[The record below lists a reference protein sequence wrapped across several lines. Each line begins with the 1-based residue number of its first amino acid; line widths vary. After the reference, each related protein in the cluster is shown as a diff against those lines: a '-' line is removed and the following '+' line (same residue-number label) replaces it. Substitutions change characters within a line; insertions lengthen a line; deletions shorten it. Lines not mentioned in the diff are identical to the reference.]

1 MYSLTLYGRVSD
13 SLPKVL
19 ILTFFFLPGTV
30 FEHLTDHK
38 DLNLLINFWI
48 NERAFVILFQN
59 FNSISGYGYI
69 SLQSWSPK

>member
-19 ILTFFFLPGTV
+19 ILTFFFFFFFQEV
-30 FEHLTDHK
+30 FEQLTDHK

-48 NERAFVILFQN
+48 NERTFVILF
-59 FNSISGYGYI
+59 
-69 SLQSWSPK
+69 